1 MHAYLLAAVL
11 FSILATGIALLWPRR
26 TTPFAMA
33 ALVGITLVA
42 LHLWH
47 SRRQSQPRQD
57 PSPAVRS
64 YTE

>member
-26 TTPFAMA
+26 TAPFAMA
-33 ALVGITLVA
+33 ALVAITLLV
-42 LHLWH
+42 LHIWH
-47 SRRQSQPRQD
+47 DRQQPQPVPG
-57 PSPAVRS
+57 PSPTVRS

>member
-26 TTPFAMA
+26 TAPFAMA

-47 SRRQSQPRQD
+47 TSRQPQPPQD
-57 PSPAVRS
+57 PAPTARS
-64 YTE
+64 YPE

>member
-26 TTPFAMA
+26 TAPAAMA
-33 ALVGITLVA
+33 VLVGITLLA

-47 SRRQSQPRQD
+47 GRQQPQPTED

-64 YTE
+64 YAE

>member
-26 TTPFAMA
+26 TAPFAMA
-33 ALVGITLVA
+33 ALVGITLFA
-42 LHLWH
+42 LHFWH
-47 SRRQSQPRQD
+47 ARRQSQPRQD
-57 PSPAVRS
+57 SSPTVRT